1 MPAMSTQN
9 LNEDPQNTITVT
21 ETTISATTKE
31 LVLSDDDMRQLAK
44 LESAEDKGAFIEALM
59 NDDQASVTVLNEEE
73 VTGVT
78 HVHEPDSEE
87 PTPVA
92 RTAFTDEMEARRK
105 GAMPR
110 KDYQVRFAEIND
122 EGIPVKTNETVN
134 ATSYADAVST
144 VFQDAIEQGR
154 VIDRVFPGHGEEP
167 PALIQLDRNVYDLT
181 ASADNDTTFHVGAI
195 GLRIARQGQD
205 LSVVLSD
212 KMTGEE
218 LDSVSI
224 SDADYKAL
232 LDPDESQDL
241 GGPKLG

>member
-1 MPAMSTQN
+1 MSDQAQN
-9 LNEDPQNTITVT
+9 DNLPNTITVT
-21 ETTISATTKE
+21 ETTISSTIKE
-31 LVLSDDDMRQLAK
+31 LVLSDDDMKQLAK
-44 LESAEDKGAFIEALM
+44 LESAEDKGAFIEALL
-59 NDDQASVTVLNEEE
+59 NDDQADVTVIDEET

-78 HVHEPDSEE
+78 HVQEPDSEE
-87 PTPVA
+87 ATPVA
-92 RTAFTDEMEARRK
+92 RSAFTDELESRRK

-110 KDYQVRFAEIND
+110 KDYQVRFAEINE
-122 EGIPVKTNETVN
+122 EGVPVMVSETIN

-144 VFQDAIEQGR
+144 VFQEAIEQGR
-154 VIDRVFPGHGEEP
+154 IIDRVFPGPGEEP

-181 ASADNDTTFHVGAI
+181 ASADNGTTFHVGAI

-218 LDSVSI
+218 LDAVSI

-232 LDPDESQDL
+232 LDPDERPDQ
-241 GGPKLG
+241 GGPSLG